1 MRIIDL
7 HPGYDEMIHQAAVL
21 LMESFREEWPE
32 AWSDLESATREV
44 GESLAEGRLSRIAV
58 DEQGTVLGWI
68 GGIATY
74 DGRVWEVHPLVVNP
88 ATRGEGIGRE
98 LMEDLERQALL
109 RGGLT
114 LWVGTDDESGA
125 TSLGGVDLY
134 PQPLEHLLKIKNLH
148 RHPYEFYQKL
158 DFVIVGVMPDANGPG
173 KPDIYL
179 AKRIRAGSSRQVEES
194 E

>member
-7 HPGYDEMIHQAAVL
+7 HPGYEEMIHQAAVL

-44 GESLAEGRLSRIAV
+44 RESLAEGRISRIAV

-68 GGIATY
+68 GGIASY
-74 DGRVWEVHPLVVNP
+74 DGRVWELHPLVVNP
-88 ATRGEGIGRE
+88 ATRGEGIGRA
-98 LMEDLERQALL
+98 LVEDLERQAFL

-114 LWVGTDDESGA
+114 LWVGSDDESGA

-134 PQPLEHLLKIKNLH
+134 PQPLEHLLKIENLR

-194 E
+194 